1 MRVSSRCHD
10 PAREVVDTGI
20 IGVEVVR
27 VVVVAEKLPQQRV
40 GKNVGLVVKQCDR
53 VVRMGGEHED
63 PQVALQVD
71 PTGCKSLPKKVFEM
85 DTDGIGVLSPTT
97 GGTTASGF
105 ALSSSTTSLVAAQ
118 SNRL

>member
-20 IGVEVVR
+20 ISVEVVR
-27 VVVVAEKLPQQRV
+27 VIVVAEKLPAQRV
-40 GKNVGLVVKQCDR
+40 GKNVGLVVKQCFR

-63 PQVALQVD
+63 PQVALRVD
-71 PTGCKSLPKKVFEM
+71 PPGCKSPPETVFEM

-105 ALSSSTTSLVAAQ
+105 ALSCSTTPLDAAQ
-118 SNRL
+118 SND